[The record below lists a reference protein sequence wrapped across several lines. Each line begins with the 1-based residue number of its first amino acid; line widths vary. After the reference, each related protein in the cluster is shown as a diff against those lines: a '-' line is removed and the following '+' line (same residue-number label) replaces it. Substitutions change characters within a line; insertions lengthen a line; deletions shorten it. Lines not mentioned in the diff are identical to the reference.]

1 MPSFE
6 KLKEYEISQERVDKG
21 VDIIDSLSLIINA
34 YKDDRDVDFRVY
46 ANILDDIKQ
55 EIEESIEKDVEIV
68 DKYEHEEHEDEVRC
82 INERTAV

>member
-82 INERTAV
+82 INEHEC

>member
-1 MPSFE
+1 MHSFE
-6 KLKEYEISQERVDKG
+6 KLKEYEVAKERVDKG

-46 ANILDDIKQ
+46 ANMLEDIKQ
-55 EIEESIEKDVEIV
+55 EIEESIEEDVEIV

-82 INERTAV
+82 MNEHEF

>member
-1 MPSFE
+1 MHSFE
-6 KLKEYEISQERVDKG
+6 KLKEYEVSQERVDKG

-46 ANILDDIKQ
+46 ANMLEDIKQ
-55 EIEESIEKDVEIV
+55 EIEESIEEDVEIV

-82 INERTAV
+82 MNEHEF

>member
-82 INERTAV
+82 INEHEF